1 MEAWQGAGR
10 RAGPL
15 SACPWRGQTGQAPL
29 AGAPAGVPDAC
40 PLLLGK
46 DTWRKAL
53 LPSTPVNC
61 LPAGPFPSAEA
72 AARQSRIF
80 RLCPETWGIDPL
92 RHRFKILVNMSR
104 LARSQV
110 EKAFFRNA
118 AGNVQRVWQ
127 RPAGGDAAKPSKPA
141 RGKGGASWLR
151 NQAALKHQET
161 ASMPS
166 PVWTANRPNAESL
179 KAYAAC
185 PSSPNTIRPLIL
197 NKGCLG

>member
-1 MEAWQGAGR
+1 MSSNLAGR
-10 RAGPL
+10 TRNFRRLL
-15 SACPWRGQTGQAPL
+15 SI
-29 AGAPAGVPDAC
+29 
-40 PLLLGK
+40 
-46 DTWRKAL
+46 
-53 LPSTPVNC
+53 
-61 LPAGPFPSAEA
+61 AEA
-72 AARQSRIF
+72 LF
-80 RLCPETWGIDPL
+80 FWLCPETWGIDHL

>member
-1 MEAWQGAGR
+1 MVFTNPCRMRYALRHLHTVGSFLATL
-10 RAGPL
+10 AVPKIMPTVFL
-15 SACPWRGQTGQAPL
+15 SSL
-29 AGAPAGVPDAC
+29 
-40 PLLLGK
+40 
-46 DTWRKAL
+46 
-53 LPSTPVNC
+53 
-61 LPAGPFPSAEA
+61 
-72 AARQSRIF
+72 QSF
-80 RLCPETWGIDPL
+80 WLCPETWGIDPL

>member
-1 MEAWQGAGR
+1 MGR
-10 RAGPL
+10 TPGEFLPELRRRVRFF
-15 SACPWRGQTGQAPL
+15 RGRL
-29 AGAPAGVPDAC
+29 AAV
-40 PLLLGK
+40 
-46 DTWRKAL
+46 RR
-53 LPSTPVNC
+53 TPE
-61 LPAGPFPSAEA
+61 L
-72 AARQSRIF
+72 RQVCQF
-80 RLCPETWGIDPL
+80 NLHEFWLCPETWGIDPL

-127 RPAGGDAAKPSKPA
+127 RPAGGDAAKPSKPP

-185 PSSPNTIRPLIL
+185 PTSPNTIRPLIL

>member
-1 MEAWQGAGR
+1 MSKSCKKVQF
-10 RAGPL
+10 RAKI
-15 SACPWRGQTGQAPL
+15 AF
-29 AGAPAGVPDAC
+29 
-40 PLLLGK
+40 GK
-46 DTWRKAL
+46 VQFR
-53 LPSTPVNC
+53 
-61 LPAGPFPSAEA
+61 
-72 AARQSRIF
+72 ARF

>member
-1 MEAWQGAGR
+1 MPCYE
-10 RAGPL
+10 PL
-15 SACPWRGQTGQAPL
+15 VQLREVIQVNSNILDRLAPPCP
-29 AGAPAGVPDAC
+29 
-40 PLLLGK
+40 
-46 DTWRKAL
+46 AL
-53 LPSTPVNC
+53 CGTK
-61 LPAGPFPSAEA
+61 
-72 AARQSRIF
+72 
-80 RLCPETWGIDPL
+80 RLCPETWGLDPL